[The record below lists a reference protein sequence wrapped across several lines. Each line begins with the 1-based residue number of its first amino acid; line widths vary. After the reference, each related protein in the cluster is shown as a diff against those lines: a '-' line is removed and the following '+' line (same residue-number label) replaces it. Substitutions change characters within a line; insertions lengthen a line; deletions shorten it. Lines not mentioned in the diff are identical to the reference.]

1 MHGRVESSLFNLLIE
16 TSPYDPRLQE
26 EQEDVQEIAD
36 LGQIYIQQHGQ
47 LQVQVAYLTT
57 VVNEILREDITELEA
72 NLDLLKTTST
82 PVFIQALASEE
93 LMNRTIAEFQMAQ
106 DEITRLVEFYIT
118 NITQSLSAINYSHS
132 LTMEALESLTSQLQ
146 LLNTWASEISLLV
159 SELISVTNA
168 LVATVHDIQTFN
180 VEIQSVASILQ
191 HNLTYVQH
199 HVNSL
204 TQLVRR
210 ISIDIMELTVS
221 IREQMDTIPDIPSPS
236 YIEELQASLS
246 SSQSTV
252 EPINNRLGMKGADIS
267 RLHDAVSEKE
277 REVNSLTELLQE
289 FDNQA
294 EDLEN
299 HVKITDNMTMTTVT
313 DLERK
318 IYQAGVV
325 LENLQNFSNDTFK
338 VARRA
343 NEALSSAEGL
353 TSEADIVLE
362 SVAAIEQNESELRLT
377 LQDAIHNTY
386 DADNITRDAAAVSIG
401 IEYCST
407 IIPSFLQ
414 VTASLDADTI
424 LSTVYRSQNTSQES
438 LDEALELQMQ
448 AQHYQ
453 ERLLSLKTDAD
464 RDEEA
469 VQNSSQLIA
478 GSEELLQEANSSV
491 GTLEAALTSLDSVE
505 SSQLQQVVDEL
516 NRQLSL
522 LQSELSSADIQM
534 LYASLSQSLEEQKSV
549 RQELENSLVTM
560 EAEIQDLQHLESMLP
575 LGCDRNL

>member
-1 MHGRVESSLFNLLIE
+1 VHDQVESSLFNLLIE

-36 LGQIYIQQHGQ
+36 LGQVYIQQHSQ

-93 LMNRTIAEFQMAQ
+93 LMNRTITEFQMAQ

-118 NITQSLSAINYSHS
+118 NITQSLSAINDSHS
-132 LTMEALESLTSQLQ
+132 LAMEALESLTSQLQ
-146 LLNTWASEISLLV
+146 LLNTRASEISLLV

-168 LVATVHDIQTFN
+168 LVATVHDIQTLN

-191 HNLTYVQH
+191 HNMTYVQH

-221 IREQMDTIPDIPSPS
+221 IGEQMDTIPDIPSPS

-252 EPINNRLGMKGADIS
+252 EPINNRLGMKVADIS
-267 RLHDAVSEKE
+267 HLHDAVSEKE
-277 REVNSLTELLQE
+277 REVDSLTELLQE
-289 FDNQA
+289 FGNQA
-294 EDLEN
+294 QDLED
-299 HVKITDNMTMTTVT
+299 HVKIADNMTMTTVT
-313 DLERK
+313 DVERK
-318 IYQAGVV
+318 MYEAEIV
-325 LENLQNFSNDTFK
+325 LENLQHFSIDTFE

-362 SVAAIEQNESELRLT
+362 SVAAIEKNVSELRLT
-377 LQDAIHNTY
+377 LHDAIHNTY
-386 DADNITRDAAAVSIG
+386 DADNITRDTAA
-401 IEYCST
+401 
-407 IIPSFLQ
+407 
-414 VTASLDADTI
+414 VTASLDADTV
-424 LSTVYRSQNTSQES
+424 LSTVYRNQNTSQES

-453 ERLLSLKTDAD
+453 ERLFSLKTDAD

-478 GSEELLQEANSSV
+478 DLEELLQEANSSV
-491 GTLEAALTSLDSVE
+491 RTLEAALTSLDYVE

-534 LYASLSQSLEEQKSV
+534 LYASLSQSLEEQKSI
-549 RQELENSLVTM
+549 RQELENSLATM

>member
-1 MHGRVESSLFNLLIE
+1 MHDQVESSLFNLLIE
-16 TSPYDPRLQE
+16 TSLYDPRLQE

-36 LGQIYIQQHGQ
+36 LGQVYIQQHSQ

-93 LMNRTIAEFQMAQ
+93 LMNRTITEFQMAQ

-118 NITQSLSAINYSHS
+118 NITQSLSAINDSHS
-132 LTMEALESLTSQLQ
+132 LAMEALESLTSQLQ
-146 LLNTWASEISLLV
+146 LLNTRASEISLLV

-168 LVATVHDIQTFN
+168 LVATVHDIQTLN

-191 HNLTYVQH
+191 HNMTYVQH

-221 IREQMDTIPDIPSPS
+221 IGEQMDTIPDIPSPS

-252 EPINNRLGMKGADIS
+252 EPINNRLGMKVADIS
-267 RLHDAVSEKE
+267 HLHDAVSEKE
-277 REVNSLTELLQE
+277 REVDSLTELLQE
-289 FDNQA
+289 FGNQA
-294 EDLEN
+294 QDLED

-313 DLERK
+313 DVERK
-318 IYQAGVV
+318 MYEAEIV
-325 LENLQNFSNDTFK
+325 LENLQHFSIDTFE

-362 SVAAIEQNESELRLT
+362 SVAAIEKNVSELRLT
-377 LQDAIHNTY
+377 LHDAIHNTY
-386 DADNITRDAAAVSIG
+386 DADNITRDTAAVSIG

-407 IIPSFLQ
+407 IILSFLQ
-414 VTASLDADTI
+414 VTASLDADTV
-424 LSTVYRSQNTSQES
+424 LSTVYRNQNTSQES

-453 ERLLSLKTDAD
+453 ERLFSLKTDAD

-478 GSEELLQEANSSV
+478 DLEELLQEANSSV
-491 GTLEAALTSLDSVE
+491 RTLEAALTSLDYVE

-534 LYASLSQSLEEQKSV
+534 LYASLSQSLEEQKSI
-549 RQELENSLVTM
+549 RQELENSLATM